1 MSIIKPRVKGDVLLR
16 RDSSSNPHKYQQL
29 TNEMSNLYEANGN
42 PSLWDLF
49 VEVIAI
55 KELIDF
61 KQREVI
67 TN

>member
-1 MSIIKPRVKGDVLLR
+1 MKFCLVFIGDVLLR

-29 TNEMSNLYEANGN
+29 TNEMANLYEANGN